1 MPSSLFSISVSLSK
15 SVSFFFNKW
24 CWISTCK
31 KKKKSESTHRPY
43 TTHKNHF
50 KIDHSHKCKIVKF
63 LRDNIRENLGDL
75 GFGDDFLETT
85 LKAWFMKEVIDKL
98 NLKKIFYWSIADL
111 WFALVSGVGLLLN
124 GEAQKCSSSEPELI
138 IFIPSHLWPL
148 NLIPTWSCYLT
159 FFSPIFFNKRKGFR
173 FFCCLQKAS

>member
-1 MPSSLFSISVSLSK
+1 MLNIHMQ
-15 SVSFFFNKW
+15 
-24 CWISTCK
+24 

-85 LKAWFMKEVIDKL
+85 LKA
-98 NLKKIFYWSIADL
+98 
-111 WFALVSGVGLLLN
+111 
-124 GEAQKCSSSEPELI
+124 
-138 IFIPSHLWPL
+138 
-148 NLIPTWSCYLT
+148 
-159 FFSPIFFNKRKGFR
+159 
-173 FFCCLQKAS
+173 